1 MLAQKDYLEAEIQR
15 VADDLRMEFVLIQI
29 DVLRRQM
36 LEQRRRPQGRGP
48 QGGQEEGQEEEQDDV
63 QENGQ

>member
-15 VADDLRMEFVLIQI
+15 VADDFRMECVLILDEI

-48 QGGQEEGQEEEQDDV
+48 QGGQEEGRL
-63 QENGQ
+63 

>member
-15 VADDLRMEFVLIQI
+15 VADDSGMECVLIRYEN

-36 LEQRRRPQGRGP
+36 LEQRRRPQGRG
-48 QGGQEEGQEEEQDDV
+48 QEEGQEEGQDDV